1 MVFCLYAI
9 QSTAQSASVFTSGDW
24 IAVEISE
31 DGIYKITAAQ
41 LRSLGFNPNTIRTD
55 EVALFAGNSKMLPQS
70 LAQAFD
76 SDPHPISFELSATS
90 NGFLSND
97 GAIIFYAEG
106 PHQLIYQE
114 EVVRYEHHLYSDTNY
129 YFLRLNAGPGVR
141 PLRNTSISGSFDE
154 VNQVTETLVYKED
167 THNILNSGRVWYS
180 DRFEQNLN
188 KNLNFD
194 LRGLVSSDPVNIQLE
209 LMSQSTATSNFS
221 LSAAGSNVA
230 TVSMNPISAGIY
242 SKRGFER
249 SFSVDITA
257 NSPTLNLQLT
267 YDKQGQSNAVG
278 YLKSI
283 LVSYQK
289 KLTLGNIPFI
299 FDPRNHNMDLKT
311 YIFDQNLA
319 DQIIWDLSDRT
330 FVKTIQTS
338 DNQFTSG
345 AKGPFA
351 VFKIDQ
357 VPQVS
362 QLTRIA
368 NQNLLNPS
376 TVDMLIISPASLLGV
391 AEAYAQYRSEKNNIQ
406 VLTVSSEDIYRQ
418 FSSGKQD
425 PTALRNFIKYVKEQS
440 NDQLKY
446 VLFIGKA
453 TFDYKNKL
461 GLNNHLLASYQSRD
475 HLNPLL
481 TYSSDDYFGFMDS
494 DEGDWPE
501 ENPINHS
508 LDMAIGR
515 IPARNRQEA
524 RDYLNKIIHYEQQFG
539 KWRQKVVFI
548 ADDADNNLHLND
560 AEKLSQHVDTV
571 ATGYRIDK
579 LYLDSFEQIQSP
591 TGQRS
596 PNASNALQRTIDE
609 GALLINYTGH
619 GNETTLMA
627 EQIFTNSDLNN
638 WKNID
643 RLPVFITAT
652 CEFGRHDSPFIRSG
666 AEEMLFKPDGGAIAM
681 LTTSRPVFSSTNF
694 QLNEAFITQAFR
706 ADATQDQTLGEIFQ
720 ITKNESQNGVLNR
733 NFILLGDPAML
744 LFRANP
750 QITLTAQDQVSD
762 TLRANQHVSWSGAI
776 TQNSNL
782 VRDFDGAFEYELI
795 DKLTRFQ
802 TLGDESSST
811 QYALR
816 DKIIARGSGEIRNG
830 EFSISE
836 LIGEAIDYSIGEGRL
851 RVYAFDEQKE
861 VVSGLNDFKI
871 GGSLSSISDQT
882 PPEIRM
888 YINDTTKQIRS
899 IASRRALLIANLVDL
914 SGINLSDAIIGRS
927 PILTINGDRTIAL
940 NSEIKSLGGDFTK
953 NILMIEIDSLKE
965 GNNTL
970 EISAWDRAGNRA
982 TANLEVV
989 VNGSNRIKILTL
1001 NNYPNPANAETT
1013 FSFSHNRPNQN
1024 LQIQFTV
1031 YDLYGKKILNYTT
1044 AINRASEKIDIL
1056 TWNIFQNK
1064 VNIPTKGIY
1073 IYVLEVIDREDGS
1086 SDSSTGKLLID

>member
-1 MVFCLYAI
+1 
-9 QSTAQSASVFTSGDW
+9 
-24 IAVEISE
+24 
-31 DGIYKITAAQ
+31 
-41 LRSLGFNPNTIRTD
+41 
-55 EVALFAGNSKMLPQS
+55 
-70 LAQAFD
+70 
-76 SDPHPISFELSATS
+76 
-90 NGFLSND
+90 
-97 GAIIFYAEG
+97 
-106 PHQLIYQE
+106 
-114 EVVRYEHHLYSDTNY
+114 
-129 YFLRLNAGPGVR
+129 
-141 PLRNTSISGSFDE
+141 
-154 VNQVTETLVYKED
+154 
-167 THNILNSGRVWYS
+167 
-180 DRFEQNLN
+180 
-188 KNLNFD
+188 
-194 LRGLVSSDPVNIQLE
+194 
-209 LMSQSTATSNFS
+209 
-221 LSAAGSNVA
+221 
-230 TVSMNPISAGIY
+230 
-242 SKRGFER
+242 
-249 SFSVDITA
+249 
-257 NSPTLNLQLT
+257 
-267 YDKQGQSNAVG
+267 
-278 YLKSI
+278 
-283 LVSYQK
+283 
-289 KLTLGNIPFI
+289 
-299 FDPRNHNMDLKT
+299 
-311 YIFDQNLA
+311 
-319 DQIIWDLSDRT
+319 
-330 FVKTIQTS
+330 
-338 DNQFTSG
+338 
-345 AKGPFA
+345 
-351 VFKIDQ
+351 
-357 VPQVS
+357 
-362 QLTRIA
+362 
-368 NQNLLNPS
+368 
-376 TVDMLIISPASLLGV
+376 
-391 AEAYAQYRSEKNNIQ
+391 
-406 VLTVSSEDIYRQ
+406 
-418 FSSGKQD
+418 
-425 PTALRNFIKYVKEQS
+425 
-440 NDQLKY
+440 
-446 VLFIGKA
+446 
-453 TFDYKNKL
+453 
-461 GLNNHLLASYQSRD
+461 
-475 HLNPLL
+475 
-481 TYSSDDYFGFMDS
+481 
-494 DEGDWPE
+494 
-501 ENPINHS
+501 
-508 LDMAIGR
+508 MAIGR
-515 IPARNRQEA
+515 IPHEIDRK

-571 ATGYRIDK
+571 ATGYRMTNYILTALSKSNLLLAKDR
-579 LYLDSFEQIQSP
+579 LM
-591 TGQRS
+591 R
-596 PNASNALQRTIDE
+596 SNALQRTIDE

-627 EQIFTNSDLNN
+627 EQIFTNSDLSN

-666 AEEMLFKPDGGAIAM
+666 AEEMLLKPDGGTIAM

-802 TLGDESSST
+802 TLGDESSPT

-899 IASRRALLIANLVDL
+899 IGRSRLKSLIANLVDL

-1056 TWNIFQNK
+1056 TWNIFQKK